1 IRFISRSNVQK
12 NGKVRTV
19 MRSFR
24 LNIVLRLAI
33 ITGFISLMVFYL
45 LVDPR
50 YLRSFYI
57 LLFLVVAFV
66 EFFWYIDKTNRDFKS
81 FLLALLQNDFT
92 TRFSEKGKGKSFN
105 EFYTVLNRIT
115 DKFEDISSQKQA
127 QHIYLESL
135 VEHVKVGIIS
145 FDDTEKIQLVNQATK
160 DLLGLPQIISLKTI
174 QRVDKYLLKVIREI
188 KPGENRLVKLIVK
201 NEMLQLNVHASEF
214 KLQNRFFK
222 LVSLQNI
229 KNALD
234 ENELA
239 AWQKLIRVLTH
250 EIMNSVTPITSLSGT
265 LKSLVDKKR
274 NENKFI
280 DKDSIDK
287 LWVGLDAVEN
297 RSKGLQSFT
306 TSYRKLTKIPTPVFE
321 SVKIRERVNRILEL
335 FKNETQGVNIKVSIS
350 NDVLI
355 LADPELLDQVLI
367 NMIKNALDAM
377 TGTDGPQLSIGCTTK
392 NIITISDNGSG
403 IEEDKL
409 DQIFIPFF
417 TTKKDG
423 SGIGLALSQQIMH
436 LHKGKIDVH
445 SEKGIGT
452 TFNLRF

>member
-1 IRFISRSNVQK
+1 
-12 NGKVRTV
+12 

-45 LVDPR
+45 LVNPR
-50 YLRSFYI
+50 YLRSFYT

-321 SVKIRERVNRILEL
+321 SVKIRERVNR
-335 FKNETQGVNIKVSIS
+335 
-350 NDVLI
+350 
-355 LADPELLDQVLI
+355 
-367 NMIKNALDAM
+367 
-377 TGTDGPQLSIGCTTK
+377 
-392 NIITISDNGSG
+392 
-403 IEEDKL
+403 
-409 DQIFIPFF
+409 
-417 TTKKDG
+417 
-423 SGIGLALSQQIMH
+423 
-436 LHKGKIDVH
+436 
-445 SEKGIGT
+445 
-452 TFNLRF
+452 

>member
-1 IRFISRSNVQK
+1 
-12 NGKVRTV
+12 
-19 MRSFR
+19 MRNFR

-33 ITGFISLMVFYL
+33 ITVLISLMVFYL
-45 LVDPR
+45 LVEPR

-57 LLFLVVAFV
+57 FLFLVVVFI

-105 EFYTVLNRIT
+105 EFYAVLNRIT

-135 VEHVKVGIIS
+135 VEHVKVGILS
-145 FDDTEKIQLVNQATK
+145 FDDTEKVQWANQATK

-265 LKSLVDKKR
+265 LKSLVDRKR
-274 NENKFI
+274 NENKPM
-280 DKDSIDK
+280 DQDSIDK

-297 RSKGLQSFT
+297 RSQGLQSFT

-321 SVKIRERVNRILEL
+321 SVRIRERINRILEL
-335 FKNETQGVNIKVSIS
+335 FKNETQGVEISVSVSDEIQ
-350 NDVLI
+350 I

-367 NMIKNALDAM
+367 NMIKNALDAVGD
-377 TGTDGPQLSIGCTTK
+377 TQEPHLSIICPTK
-392 NIITISDNGSG
+392 NVIAISDNGSG
-403 IEEDKL
+403 IEKDKL

-417 TTKKDG
+417 TTKKEG

-445 SEKGIGT
+445 SEKDIGT

>member
-1 IRFISRSNVQK
+1 
-12 NGKVRTV
+12 

-33 ITGFISLMVFYL
+33 ITGLISLMVFYL

-174 QRVDKYLLKVIREI
+174 QRVDKYLLKIIREI

-377 TGTDGPQLSIGCTTK
+377 TGTDGPQLSIGCTAK